1 MTSYVSAANED
12 FSPMSLGNPGKKRP
26 TGERNKKQYK
36 YKDAEALRVVL
47 HEKNRQIQ
55 LLRAQLKLSDEYGR
69 NLRDLLEDLVKLLA
83 IIEQ

>member
-26 TGERNKKQYK
+26 TGEKNKKQ
-36 YKDAEALRVVL
+36 YKDAEALKVVL

-55 LLRAQLKLSDEYGR
+55 LLRAQLRLSDEYGR